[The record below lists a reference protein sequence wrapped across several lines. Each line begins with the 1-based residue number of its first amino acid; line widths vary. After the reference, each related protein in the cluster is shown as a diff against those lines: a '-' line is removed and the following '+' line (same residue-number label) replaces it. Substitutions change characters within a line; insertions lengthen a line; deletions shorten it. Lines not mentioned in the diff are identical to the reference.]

1 MKHTLLT
8 LFVIGLSIAT
18 LPARSNQPSPDDER
32 RAAITVLRAINTA
45 ENAAKNSAGKYLPLS
60 ELLNHPA
67 MGRVKPN
74 FAVDGNTYTHAG
86 AGVRLALSS
95 DGTQYVVTVVSAAPT
110 YTAAFT
116 DERGVIYT
124 GKALE

>member
-1 MKHTLLT
+1 MKRALLT
-8 LFVIGLSIAT
+8 LFVIGLSVVA
-18 LPARSNQPSPDDER
+18 LPARSAQTSADDER

-45 ENAAKNSAGKYLPLS
+45 EIAAKRTGGKYLPLS
-60 ELLNHPA
+60 ELLDHPA

-74 FAVDGNTYTHAG
+74 FAVAGNSYTHAG
-86 AGVRLALSS
+86 AGVRLALSA
-95 DGTQYVVTVVSAAPT
+95 DATQYVVTVVSAAPT
-110 YTAAFT
+110 YTASFT